1 MHLNMKNNTIKKI
14 IWIGEHSFEKY
25 KELNESVKKMFSH
38 QVIRYTREVNSL
50 KDENIVYL
58 DEFNYLPTDS
68 FDLQG
73 VSLILSDWLQTS
85 RISIENGIVVGD
97 ASELIFQS
105 WLEVT
110 TYHTSIKNEVDLDL
124 YKFEEAH
131 FLMEGDGLNHVNI
144 SQFDLLFL
152 YEAIPFI
159 DTVEKSNIYKG
170 RSLNSYNSIFYANND
185 VFSINDFL
193 FRFTEGE
200 ENILMYV
207 SDVNKLN

>member
-131 FLMEGDGLNHVNI
+131 FLMEGDGLNHINI

>member
-131 FLMEGDGLNHVNI
+131 FLMESDGLNHINI

-159 DTVEKSNIYKG
+159 DTIEKSNIYKG

>member
-1 MHLNMKNNTIKKI
+1 MKNNTIKKI

-73 VSLILSDWLQTS
+73 VSLVLSDWLQTS

-131 FLMEGDGLNHVNI
+131 FLMESDGLNHINI

-159 DTVEKSNIYKG
+159 DTIEKSNIYKG

>member
-1 MHLNMKNNTIKKI
+1 MKNNTIKKI

-131 FLMEGDGLNHVNI
+131 FLMESDGLNHINI

-159 DTVEKSNIYKG
+159 DTIEKSNIYKG

>member
-73 VSLILSDWLQTS
+73 VSLVLSDWLQTS

-131 FLMEGDGLNHVNI
+131 FLMESDGLNHINI

-159 DTVEKSNIYKG
+159 DTIEKSNIYKG